1 MKNIVNVVNVLKENG
16 YTDKQIET
24 IVKAAE
30 KKTDVK
36 KEVKEDYAKLI
47 TDMQE
52 SIDEL
57 KKAVE
62 KSKIEKTEQPEDESV
77 DDILGNLL
85 KEE

>member
-1 MKNIVNVVNVLKENG
+1 MKNLVNVVNVLKENG

-30 KKTDVK
+30 KKSEVK
-36 KEVKEDYAKLI
+36 KDVQEDYAKMI
-47 TDMQE
+47 TDMQA

-57 KKAVE
+57 KKVVE
-62 KSKIEKTEQPEDESV
+62 KSKIDRTEQPEDETI
-77 DDILGNLL
+77 DDILDNLL

>member
-1 MKNIVNVVNVLKENG
+1 MKNLVNVVNVLKENG

-30 KKTDVK
+30 KKSEVK
-36 KEVKEDYAKLI
+36 KDIKEDYAKMI
-47 TDMQE
+47 TDMQA

-62 KSKIEKTEQPEDESV
+62 KSKIDRTEQPEDETI
-77 DDILGNLL
+77 DDILDNLL
-85 KEE
+85 KED

>member
-1 MKNIVNVVNVLKENG
+1 MKNLVNVVNVLKENG

-24 IVKAAE
+24 IVKVAE
-30 KKTDVK
+30 KKSDVK
-36 KEVKEDYAKLI
+36 KDVKEDYAKLI
-47 TDMQE
+47 TDMQA

-62 KSKIEKTEQPEDESV
+62 KSKIEKTEQPGDESV
-77 DDILGNLL
+77 DDILDNLL